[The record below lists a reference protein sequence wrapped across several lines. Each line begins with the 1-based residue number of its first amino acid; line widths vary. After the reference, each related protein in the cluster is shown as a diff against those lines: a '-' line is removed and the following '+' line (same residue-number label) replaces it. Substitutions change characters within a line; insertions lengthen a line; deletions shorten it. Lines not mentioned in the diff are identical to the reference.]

1 MLLSSRAGGISP
13 SPTLAVDARAKELAA
28 AGERI
33 INFGVGEPDFDTP
46 EHIKAAAAEAMAR
59 GMTKYTAVAGTV
71 QLREAICRKLLK
83 DNNLAYRPEEVIVSC
98 GAKHSL
104 YNAIQVL
111 VEKGDEVVVP
121 APYWVS
127 YIEQVKLAGATPV
140 VIETRPENDYKLIP
154 EELSGCLTPRSRL
167 LILNSPSNPTGC
179 VYTRGELEAIA
190 DVALKA
196 GIWVLSD
203 EIYEKLVYDGAVH
216 FSIAALGPDINR
228 QTVVVNGVSKS
239 YAMTGWR
246 IGYAAAPAP
255 VAKAMADLQ
264 SHSTSNPTSIAQ
276 AAAVA
281 ALNGPQE
288 RVAEMLRAFAAR
300 RAYILKRLSEIPG
313 INCPK
318 PNGAFYAFPDISAYF
333 GHRRGDISITSA
345 TDMATLLLE
354 EAKVAV
360 VPGIA
365 FGNDRCLR
373 LSYAASLEDIAE
385 GIDRIVAVLANL
397 K

>member
-1 MLLSSRAGGISP
+1 VKLSGRARGISP
-13 SPTLAVDARAKELAA
+13 SPTLSVDARAKELAA

-59 GMTKYTAVAGTV
+59 GMTKYTAVAGTLE
-71 QLREAICRKLLK
+71 LRQAICRKFAR
-83 DNNLAYRPEEVIVSC
+83 DNDLTYRPDEIVVSC

-104 YNAIQVL
+104 YNAVQVL
-111 VEKGDEVVVP
+111 AEPGDEVIVP

-127 YIEQVKLAGATPV
+127 YLEQVKLAGAEPV
-140 VIETRPENDYKLIP
+140 VVKTRAENGYKLIP
-154 EELSGCLTPRSRL
+154 EELSGSLTPRSRL
-167 LILNSPSNPTGC
+167 LILNSPSNPTGSI
-179 VYTRGELEAIA
+179 YTKEELAAIA
-190 DVALKA
+190 EVAVRA

-203 EIYEKLVYDGAVH
+203 EVYEKLIYDGAAH
-216 FSIAALGPDINR
+216 FSIASLGPEIKQ

-288 RVAEMLRAFAAR
+288 AVAEMRSAFAAR
-300 RAYILKRLSEIPG
+300 RTYILERLNGIPG
-313 INCPK
+313 INCPT
-318 PNGAFYAFPDISAYF
+318 PAGAFYAFPDVSAYF
-333 GHRRGDISITSA
+333 GRRWGEKTISSA
-345 TDMATLLLE
+345 SDLAAFLLE

-373 LSYAASLEDIAE
+373 FSYAASLEEIAE
-385 GIDRIVAVLANL
+385 GMDRIAAAFGSLR
-397 K
+397 

>member
-1 MLLSSRAGGISP
+1 MKLSGRARGISP
-13 SPTLAVDARAKELAA
+13 SPTLSVDARAKELAA

-59 GMTKYTAVAGTV
+59 GMTKYTAVAGTLE
-71 QLREAICRKLLK
+71 LRQAICRKFVR
-83 DNNLAYRPEEVIVSC
+83 DNDLTYRPDEIVVSC

-104 YNAIQVL
+104 YNAVQVL
-111 VEKGDEVVVP
+111 AEPGDEVIVP

-127 YIEQVKLAGATPV
+127 YLEQVKLAGAEPV
-140 VIETRPENDYKLIP
+140 VVKTRAENGYKLIP
-154 EELSGCLTPRSRL
+154 EELSGSLTPRSRL
-167 LILNSPSNPTGC
+167 LILNSPSNPTGSI
-179 VYTRGELEAIA
+179 YTKEELAAIA
-190 DVALKA
+190 EVAVRA

-203 EIYEKLVYDGAVH
+203 EVYEKLIYDGAAH
-216 FSIAALGPDINR
+216 FSIASLGPEIKQ

-246 IGYAAAPAP
+246 IGYAAASAP

-288 RVAEMLRAFAAR
+288 AVAEMRSAFAAR
-300 RAYILKRLSEIPG
+300 RTYILERLNGIPG
-313 INCPK
+313 INCPT
-318 PNGAFYAFPDISAYF
+318 PAGAFYAFPDVSAYF
-333 GHRRGDISITSA
+333 GRRWGEKTISSA
-345 TDMATLLLE
+345 SDLAAFLLE

-373 LSYAASLEDIAE
+373 FSYAASLEEIAE
-385 GIDRIVAVLANL
+385 GMDRIAAAFGSLR
-397 K
+397 

>member
-1 MLLSSRAGGISP
+1 MKLSGRARGISP
-13 SPTLAVDARAKELAA
+13 SPTLSVDARAKELAA

-59 GMTKYTAVAGTV
+59 GMTKYTAVAGTLE
-71 QLREAICRKLLK
+71 LRQAICRKFAR
-83 DNNLAYRPEEVIVSC
+83 DNDLTYRPDEIVVSC

-104 YNAIQVL
+104 YNAVQVL
-111 VEKGDEVVVP
+111 AEPGDEVIVP

-127 YIEQVKLAGATPV
+127 YLEQVKLAGAEPV
-140 VIETRPENDYKLIP
+140 VVKTRAENGYKLIP
-154 EELSGCLTPRSRL
+154 EELSGSLTPRSRL
-167 LILNSPSNPTGC
+167 LILNSPSNPTGSI
-179 VYTRGELEAIA
+179 YTKEELAAIA
-190 DVALKA
+190 EVAVRA

-203 EIYEKLVYDGAVH
+203 EVYEKLIYDGAAH
-216 FSIAALGPDINR
+216 FSIASLGPEIKQ

-288 RVAEMLRAFAAR
+288 AVAEMRSAFAAR
-300 RAYILKRLSEIPG
+300 RTYILERLNGIPG
-313 INCPK
+313 INCPT
-318 PNGAFYAFPDISAYF
+318 PAGAFYAFPDVSAYF
-333 GHRRGDISITSA
+333 GRRWGEKTISSA
-345 TDMATLLLE
+345 SDLAAFLLE

-373 LSYAASLEDIAE
+373 FSYAASLEEIAE
-385 GIDRIVAVLANL
+385 GMDRIAAAFGSLR
-397 K
+397 

>member
-1 MLLSSRAGGISP
+1 MRLSSRARGISP

-46 EHIKAAAAEAMAR
+46 EHIKAAAAEAMAQ
-59 GMTKYTAVAGTV
+59 GMTKYTAVTGTL
-71 QLREAICRKLLK
+71 QLREAICRKFWY
-83 DNNLAYRPEEVIVSC
+83 DNHLTYKPEEIVVSC

-111 VEKGDEVVVP
+111 VEKGDEVIVP

-127 YIEQVKLAGATPV
+127 YVEQVKLAGAVPV
-140 VIETRPENDYKLIP
+140 VVETRPENDFKLTA
-154 EELSGCLTPRSRL
+154 EELSGSLTARSRL

-179 VYTRGELEAIA
+179 VYTRRELEAIA
-190 DVALKA
+190 DVAVKA

-203 EIYEKLVYDGAVH
+203 EIYEKLVYDGATHV
-216 FSIAALGPDINR
+216 SIASLGPDIKR

-255 VAKAMADLQ
+255 VAKAMADIQ

-288 RVAEMLRAFAAR
+288 PVAEMLAAFAAR
-300 RAYILKRLSEIPG
+300 RAYILDRFNAIPG
-313 INCPK
+313 ITCRRPA
-318 PNGAFYAFPDISAYF
+318 GAFYVFPDVSAYF
-333 GHRRGDISITSA
+333 GCRFGERVISSA
-345 TDMATLLLE
+345 TDLATLFLN

-365 FGNDRCLR
+365 FGNDHCLR
-373 LSYAASLEDIAE
+373 FSYAASREMIAE
-385 GIDRIVAVLANL
+385 GINRIAAVLKSL
-397 K
+397 R

>member
-1 MLLSSRAGGISP
+1 MQLTIRAKGISP
-13 SPTLAVDARAKELAA
+13 SPTLTVDTRAKELAA

-46 EHIKAAAAEAMAR
+46 EHIKAAAVEAMKQ
-59 GMTKYTAVAGTV
+59 GMTKYTAVTGTLE
-71 QLREAICRKLLK
+71 LREAICQKFAR
-83 DNNLAYRPEEVIVSC
+83 DNNLTYAPDEIVVSC

-104 YNAIQVL
+104 YNAVQVL
-111 VEKGDEVVVP
+111 AGPGDEVIVP

-127 YIEQVKLAGATPV
+127 YLEQVKLAGATPV
-140 VIETRPENDYKLIP
+140 VVETRPENGYKLTP
-154 EELSGCLTPRSRL
+154 EELSNSLTSRSRL
-167 LILNSPSNPTGC
+167 LILNSPSNPTGSI
-179 VYTRGELEAIA
+179 YTKEELAAIA
-190 DVALKA
+190 DVAVRA

-203 EIYEKLVYDGAVH
+203 EVYEKLIYDGAAH
-216 FSIAALGPDINR
+216 FSIASLGPEIKQ

-255 VAKAMADLQ
+255 VAKAMAGLQ

-288 RVAEMLRAFAAR
+288 AVAEMLSAFAAR
-300 RAYILKRLSEIPG
+300 RTYMLERFDGIPS
-313 INCPK
+313 IDCPK
-318 PNGAFYAFPDISAYF
+318 PAGAFYAFPDVSAYF
-333 GHRRGDISITSA
+333 GRRWEEKAVSNA
-345 TDMATLLLE
+345 TDLAALLLE

-360 VPGIA
+360 VPGVA

-373 LSYAASLEDIAE
+373 FSYAASLEEIAE
-385 GIDRIVAVLANL
+385 GMDRIAAVLGSL
-397 K
+397 R

>member
-1 MLLSSRAGGISP
+1 VKLSGRARGISP
-13 SPTLAVDARAKELAA
+13 SPTLSVDARAKELAA

-59 GMTKYTAVAGTV
+59 GMTKYTAVAGTLE
-71 QLREAICRKLLK
+71 LRQAICRKFAR
-83 DNNLAYRPEEVIVSC
+83 DNDLTYRPDEIVVSC

-104 YNAIQVL
+104 YNAVQVL
-111 VEKGDEVVVP
+111 AEPGDEVIVP

-127 YIEQVKLAGATPV
+127 YLEQVKLAGAEPV
-140 VIETRPENDYKLIP
+140 VVKTRAENGYKLIP
-154 EELSGCLTPRSRL
+154 EELSGSLTPRSRL
-167 LILNSPSNPTGC
+167 LILNSPSNPTGSI
-179 VYTRGELEAIA
+179 YTKEELAAIA
-190 DVALKA
+190 EVAVRA

-203 EIYEKLVYDGAVH
+203 EVYEKLIYDGAAH
-216 FSIAALGPDINR
+216 FSIASLGPEIKQ

-246 IGYAAAPAP
+246 IGYAAASAP

-288 RVAEMLRAFAAR
+288 AVAEMRSAFAAR
-300 RAYILKRLSEIPG
+300 RTYILERLNGIPG
-313 INCPK
+313 INCPT
-318 PNGAFYAFPDISAYF
+318 PAGAFYAFPDVSAYF
-333 GHRRGDISITSA
+333 GRRWGEKTISSA
-345 TDMATLLLE
+345 SDLAAFLLE

-373 LSYAASLEDIAE
+373 FSYAASLEEIAE
-385 GIDRIVAVLANL
+385 GMDRIAAAFGSLR
-397 K
+397 

>member
-1 MLLSSRAGGISP
+1 MQLSSRARGISP

-59 GMTKYTAVAGTV
+59 GLTKYTPVTGTL
-71 QLREAICRKLLK
+71 QLRKAICDKFYT
-83 DNNLAYRPEEVIVSC
+83 DNNLAYEPDEVVVSC

-104 YNAIQVL
+104 YNAVQVL
-111 VEKGDEVVVP
+111 VEQGDEVIIP

-127 YIEQVKLAGATPV
+127 YVEQVKLAGGAPV
-140 VIETRPENDYKLIP
+140 VVETRRENDYKLTP
-154 EELSGCLTPRSRL
+154 EELSRSLTPRSRM

-179 VYTRGELEAIA
+179 VYTREELETIA
-190 DVALKA
+190 GLAVEA

-203 EIYEKLVYDGAVH
+203 EIYEKLVYDGAAH
-216 FSIAALGPDINR
+216 FSIASFGPEIKR
-228 QTVVVNGVSKS
+228 QTVVINGVSKS

-246 IGYAAAPAP
+246 IGYAAAPAR

-281 ALNGPQE
+281 ALSGPQE
-288 RVAEMLRAFAAR
+288 PVMEMLSAFAVR
-300 RAYILKRLSEIPG
+300 RKYILERLNAIPG
-313 INCPK
+313 INCRK
-318 PNGAFYAFPDISAYF
+318 PDGAFYAFPDVSACF
-333 GHRRGDISITSA
+333 GRRYGDKSITSA
-345 TDMATLLLE
+345 ADLATLLLE

-365 FGNDRCLR
+365 FGNDNCLR
-373 LSYAASLEDIAE
+373 FSYATSLESITE
-385 GIDRIVAVLANL
+385 GMDRIATVISNL
-397 K
+397 R

>member
-1 MLLSSRAGGISP
+1 MQLSSRARGISP

-59 GMTKYTAVAGTV
+59 GLTKYTPVTGTL
-71 QLREAICRKLLK
+71 QLRKAICDKFYT
-83 DNNLAYRPEEVIVSC
+83 DNNLAYEPDEVVVSC

-104 YNAIQVL
+104 YNAVQVL
-111 VEKGDEVVVP
+111 VEQGDEVIIP

-127 YIEQVKLAGATPV
+127 YVEQVKLAGGAPV
-140 VIETRPENDYKLIP
+140 VVETRRENDYKLTP
-154 EELSGCLTPRSRL
+154 EELSRSLTPRSRM

-179 VYTRGELEAIA
+179 VYTREELETIA
-190 DVALKA
+190 GVAVEA

-203 EIYEKLVYDGAVH
+203 EIYEKLVYDGAAH
-216 FSIAALGPDINR
+216 FSIASFGPEIKR
-228 QTVVVNGVSKS
+228 QTVVINGVSKS

-246 IGYAAAPAP
+246 IGYAAAPAQ

-281 ALNGPQE
+281 ALSGPQE
-288 RVAEMLRAFAAR
+288 PVMEMLSAFAVR
-300 RAYILKRLSEIPG
+300 RKYILERLNAIPG
-313 INCPK
+313 INCRK
-318 PNGAFYAFPDISAYF
+318 PAGAFYAFPDVSACF
-333 GHRRGDISITSA
+333 GRRYGDKSITSA
-345 TDMATLLLE
+345 ADLATLLLE

-365 FGNDRCLR
+365 FGNDSCLR
-373 LSYAASLEDIAE
+373 FSYATSLESITE
-385 GIDRIVAVLANL
+385 GMDRIATVISNL
-397 K
+397 R

>member
-1 MLLSSRAGGISP
+1 MKLSGRARGISP
-13 SPTLAVDARAKELAA
+13 SPTLSVDARAKELAA

-59 GMTKYTAVAGTV
+59 GMTKYTAVAGTLE
-71 QLREAICRKLLK
+71 LRQAICRKFAR
-83 DNNLAYRPEEVIVSC
+83 DNDLTYRPDEIVVSC

-104 YNAIQVL
+104 YNAVQVL
-111 VEKGDEVVVP
+111 AEPGDEVIVP

-127 YIEQVKLAGATPV
+127 YLEQVKLAGAEPV
-140 VIETRPENDYKLIP
+140 VVKTRAENGYKLIP
-154 EELSGCLTPRSRL
+154 EELSGSLTPRSRL
-167 LILNSPSNPTGC
+167 LILNSPSNPTGSI
-179 VYTRGELEAIA
+179 YTKEELAAIA
-190 DVALKA
+190 EVAVRA

-203 EIYEKLVYDGAVH
+203 EVYEKLIYDGAAH
-216 FSIAALGPDINR
+216 FSIASLGPEIKQ

-246 IGYAAAPAP
+246 IGYAAASAP

-288 RVAEMLRAFAAR
+288 AVAEMRSAFAAR
-300 RAYILKRLSEIPG
+300 RTYILERLNGIPG
-313 INCPK
+313 INCPT
-318 PNGAFYAFPDISAYF
+318 PAGAFYAFPDVSAYF
-333 GHRRGDISITSA
+333 GRRWGEKTISSA
-345 TDMATLLLE
+345 SDLAAFLLE

-373 LSYAASLEDIAE
+373 FSYAASLEEIAE
-385 GIDRIVAVLANL
+385 GMDRIAAAFGSLR
-397 K
+397 